1 MTQIV
6 KYKDTIS
13 PSELEKHRVW
23 IAVQSE
29 ALMARYFQVQ
39 VDPVVKKEIV
49 RGWMD
54 TLQDYSQD
62 EIYDAI
68 KSHIHNKPN
77 LRPHEGMIRQAI
89 IDNRKSKTPPSVPLP
104 ELKKD
109 IPSLERR
116 KELVKEANS
125 ILKGTGIKFK
135 SFRKK

>member
-54 TLQDYSQD
+54 SLQDYSQD

-77 LRPHEGMIRQAI
+77 LRPHEGMIRQTI
-89 IDNRKSKTPPSVPLP
+89 IDNRKSKTSPSVPLP
-104 ELKKD
+104 EPKKD
-109 IPSLERR
+109 LPSLERR
-116 KELVKEANS
+116 KELVKEANR

>member
-54 TLQDYSQD
+54 SLQDYSQD

-77 LRPHEGMIRQAI
+77 LRPHEGMIRQTI
-89 IDNRKSKTPPSVPLP
+89 IDNRKSKTSPSAPLP
-104 ELKKD
+104 EPKKD
-109 IPSLERR
+109 LPSLERR
-116 KELVKEANS
+116 KELVKEANR

>member
-77 LRPHEGMIRQAI
+77 LRPHEGMIRQTI

-104 ELKKD
+104 EPQKD

-116 KELVKEANS
+116 KELVKQANQ

>member
-77 LRPHEGMIRQAI
+77 LRPHEGMIRQTI
-89 IDNRKSKTPPSVPLP
+89 IDNRKSKTSPSAPLP
-104 ELKKD
+104 EPKKD
-109 IPSLERR
+109 LPSLERR
-116 KELVKEANS
+116 KELVKEANR